1 MAQLAALFWDVD
13 GTLAETEFDGHR
25 PAFNAAFADLG
36 LAWHWDEATYW
47 RLLAVSGGRE
57 RIGAWSL
64 EREGRPPD
72 PELLEALLESK
83 RRHYGL
89 LVRSGAVALRPG
101 VARLIREAAA
111 AGLQQAIVTTS
122 GRSAVADLIAGCL
135 ADLAAAFAFQI
146 CGEDVERKKPHP
158 EAYLQ
163 ALQRL
168 ELPAA
173 RVIALEDSSN
183 GLRSALAAGLTTLL
197 TLSSLSRAEPAE
209 AFAGAAV
216 VVADL
221 DTAPAGSPHCAGPV
235 VTLSYLQSLLQ
246 SR

>member
-1 MAQLAALFWDVD
+1 MAQLAALLWDVD
-13 GTLAETEFDGHR
+13 GTLAETEFEGHR

-36 LAWHWDEATYW
+36 LPWHWDAATYR

-57 RIGAWSL
+57 RIGAWAR
-64 EREGRPPD
+64 EREGHPPD
-72 PELLEALLESK
+72 PWLLEALLESK

-122 GRSAVADLIAGCL
+122 GRSAVADLIAGSL
-135 ADLAAAFAFQI
+135 ADLAGAFRFHI
-146 CGEDVERKKPHP
+146 CGEDVAIKKPDP
-158 EAYLQ
+158 EAYRL

-168 ELPAA
+168 DLPAA
-173 RVIALEDSSN
+173 RVLALEDSSN
-183 GLRSALAAGLTTLL
+183 GLRSALGAGLTTLV
-197 TLSSLSRAEPAE
+197 TLSSLSRGELAG
-209 AFAGAAV
+209 AFAGAAAV
-216 VVADL
+216 VEGL
-221 DTAPAGSPHCAGPV
+221 DAAPAGSPHCAGPV
-235 VTLSYLQSLLQ
+235 VTLSCLQSLLP